1 MHAARPQLAATGNM
15 HRCRSSRLLV
25 LTKLLAIGTGL
36 WTGAA
41 AAMPRPRGLPVG
53 VATRTHHACAS
64 NNVSRFG
71 PMACAG
77 PSDQSGHRCCKLN
90 QQDYHCAEDT
100 GCNVCPFCCHASL
113 KDPHA
118 CSACV
123 SRHCDENLA
132 KLGCTPGVNS
142 SGCCPHAQ
150 HSASATSKNVL
161 LIGDSVTNRG
171 HTRPRAHAPRNVVS

>member
-15 HRCRSSRLLV
+15 HRCRSIRLLV
-25 LTKLLAIGTGL
+25 LTKLLAIGAGR

-53 VATRTHHACAS
+53 VATHHACAS

-90 QQDYHCAEDT
+90 QQNYHCAEDT

-123 SRHCDENLA
+123 SQHCDENLA
-132 KLGCTPGVNS
+132 KLGCTPGVNT